1 MSSPEG
7 ERIARLEARQQ
18 DIRKDLDELRAAQRA
33 DHHLMRGMQGT
44 VNGMVQ
50 ATRDARRAEDR
61 QYRRLE
67 MRIQWGGLAMALAM
81 VFLGVV
87 QILVSVHH

>member
-1 MSSPEG
+1 MVESDK

-18 DIRKDLDELRAAQRA
+18 DIRRDLDELRQAQRA
-33 DHHLMRGMQGT
+33 DHHLVRNVEAA

-50 ATRDARRAEDR
+50 ATRDARRSEDK

-67 MRIQWGGLAMALAM
+67 MRIQWGGLVMAAAM

-87 QILVSVHH
+87 QLLAAFHH